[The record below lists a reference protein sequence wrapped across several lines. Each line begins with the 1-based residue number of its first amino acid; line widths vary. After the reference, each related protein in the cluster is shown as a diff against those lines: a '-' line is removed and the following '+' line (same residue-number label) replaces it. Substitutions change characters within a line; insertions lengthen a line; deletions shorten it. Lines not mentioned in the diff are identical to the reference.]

1 MNWKI
6 KAYLQ
11 KAVACLPAEAGYRCY
26 YALQWLHGTMRRV
39 RVQPRLGVARRLVE
53 VAEQSGANVLGKTF
67 FELGTGWS
75 CSTPLGLWLCGAGR
89 VITVDANPYLREQLV
104 LREVRYITEHAD
116 EITKLFGDYGDTE
129 IFRERLANLC
139 QQTPRTLMEL
149 LVRTSIRYRP
159 RFDARKT
166 SLAQGSVDFYFS
178 WYVLQ
183 HIPPDVLGGIWRES
197 QRILHPDGLAVHCV
211 DAGDQ
216 FTRADPTLT
225 AIHFLQF
232 DEATWLRFAGN
243 RFAYHNRLRA
253 SDHLNLAREH
263 GFEVIMSESTVDQPS
278 LELLRSGFLVH
289 RDFQGKTPEDL
300 ATIRLVFAARKRRNG
315 VPNRDD
321 S

>member
-11 KAVACLPAEAGYRCY
+11 KAIASLPAEVGYKCY
-26 YALQWLHGTMRRV
+26 HGLQRLHGTFRRI

-53 VAEQSGANVLGKTF
+53 VAEQSGANILGKTF

-89 VITVDANPYLREQLV
+89 VITVDVNPYLREQLV
-104 LREVRYITEHAD
+104 LREVRYITEHAV
-116 EITKLFGDYGDTE
+116 EITRLFGKYGDSK
-129 IFRERLANLC
+129 IFRERLLSLC
-139 QQTPRTLMEL
+139 QQTPRTLEEL
-149 LVRTSIRYRP
+149 LARASISYRP
-159 RFDARKT
+159 QFDARKT
-166 SLAQGSVDFYFS
+166 SLTDGSVDFYFS

-183 HIPPDVLGGIWRES
+183 HIRLNVLGDIWRES
-197 QRILHPDGLAVHCV
+197 QRILHPDGLVVHCV

-216 FTRADPTLT
+216 FTRADSTLT

-263 GFEVIMSESTVDQPS
+263 GFEVIISESTIDQPS
-278 LELLRSGFLVH
+278 LELLRSGFPVH
-289 RDFQGKTPEDL
+289 RDFQGKTLEDL
-300 ATIRLVFAARKRRNG
+300 ATIRLVFAARKQRN
-315 VPNRDD
+315 VVLNRND